1 MVVLPYIVKTPSGR
15 LQAAFLHTPNVATL
29 SDLSLKNRIFM
40 AAYRYRRL
48 DPVPFAVPR
57 RPLSS
62 ARVALVSSGAVHLP
76 EQTPFASDI
85 KGGDFSF
92 REIPGDVEVARLLVA
107 HKSDAF
113 DQTGFLEDRNLG
125 FPLDRLREMAGRGE
139 IGSLNTRHVSFM
151 GSITAPGR
159 LLSETAPAAA
169 NLLAADGVDV
179 AILTPL

>member
-1 MVVLPYIVKTPSGR
+1 M
-15 LQAAFLHTPNVATL
+15 ATL
-29 SDLSLKNRIFM
+29 SDLSFKNRIFM
-40 AAYRYRRL
+40 ATYRYRRL
-48 DPVPFAVPR
+48 DPVPFAVLA
-57 RPLSS
+57 RPLPT

-76 EQTPFASDI
+76 EQAPFDEHF

-92 REIPGDVEVARLLVA
+92 REIPGDVEVSRLLVA

-139 IGSLNTRHVSFM
+139 IGSLNDRHISFT

-159 LLSETAPAAA
+159 LMSETAPAAA
-169 NLLAADGVDV
+169 ELLAADGVDV
-179 AILTPL
+179 AVLIPL

>member
-1 MVVLPYIVKTPSGR
+1 
-15 LQAAFLHTPNVATL
+15 
-29 SDLSLKNRIFM
+29 M

-48 DPVPFAVPR
+48 DPVPFATVK

-76 EQTPFASDI
+76 EQKPFDEEF

-92 REIPGDVEVARLLVA
+92 REIPGDIEVTRLLVS

-113 DQTGFLEDRNLG
+113 DQTGFLDDRNLA

-139 IGSLNTRHVSFM
+139 IGSLNARHISFM

-159 LLSETAPAAA
+159 LISETAPVAADF
-169 NLLAADGVDV
+169 LMADGVDV